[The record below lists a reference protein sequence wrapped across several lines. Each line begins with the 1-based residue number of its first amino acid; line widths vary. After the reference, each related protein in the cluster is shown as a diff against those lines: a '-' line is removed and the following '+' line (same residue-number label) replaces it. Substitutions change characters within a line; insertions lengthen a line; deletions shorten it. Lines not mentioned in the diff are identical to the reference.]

1 MSLTPSPAA
10 VRALPPRAV
19 RLPAP
24 GRVLRLPSLRILP
37 AALHRLPVRRL
48 PAVRVLPR
56 PVPRAAGRLPASTAV
71 PWCPRLQL
79 PPAALRLP
87 ALPRAVPAVLLPVR
101 RPPAVRVLLRRVLQA
116 ASPRQSVLPAPRQV
130 HRVLRAP
137 VPLPAAVPVLFPPLP
152 VPRKRRDVHAP
163 VPVNVTKKLIK
174 PVATRMEEQIPPV
187 AIPSAAILM
196 KPTIARAS
204 SRWTG
209 KVREA
214 ATPTFLPP
222 SASAPYLR
230 VLLGFATSIPWS
242 GPVTG
247 ILKHAS

>member
-1 MSLTPSPAA
+1 
-10 VRALPPRAV
+10 
-19 RLPAP
+19 
-24 GRVLRLPSLRILP
+24 
-37 AALHRLPVRRL
+37 
-48 PAVRVLPR
+48 
-56 PVPRAAGRLPASTAV
+56 
-71 PWCPRLQL
+71 
-79 PPAALRLP
+79 
-87 ALPRAVPAVLLPVR
+87 
-101 RPPAVRVLLRRVLQA
+101 
-116 ASPRQSVLPAPRQV
+116 
-130 HRVLRAP
+130 
-137 VPLPAAVPVLFPPLP
+137 
-152 VPRKRRDVHAP
+152 
-163 VPVNVTKKLIK
+163 VNVTKKLIK

>member
-1 MSLTPSPAA
+1 MSLTPSQAAAPVPLPA
-10 VRALPPRAV
+10 VPTLPPPTA

-24 GRVLRLPSLRILP
+24 SRVPGLPSFRIL
-37 AALHRLPVRRL
+37 LPVRL
-48 PAVRVLPR
+48 YPAAPVLPHLL
-56 PVPRAAGRLPASTAV
+56 PAAGRLPVSTAV
-71 PWCPRLQL
+71 PWCPRSRI

-196 KPTIARAS
+196 KPTIARAC

-222 SASAPYLR
+222 SASDPYLR